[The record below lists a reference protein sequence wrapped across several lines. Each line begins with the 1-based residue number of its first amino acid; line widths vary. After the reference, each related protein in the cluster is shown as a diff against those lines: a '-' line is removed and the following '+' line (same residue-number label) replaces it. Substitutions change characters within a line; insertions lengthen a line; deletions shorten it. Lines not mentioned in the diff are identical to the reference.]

1 MKLLSPTFTFRQ
13 QNDVHVKNASIEFA
27 CCLIFNDV
35 LATFQIGISS
45 YTKSHCTNSEYFAFI
60 MLLNPFNW
68 ISFDLDS
75 LHSSNKLWWILQ
87 TNRCRTNTNLIFPSK
102 CIIYECFPLRKYSIS
117 TERCSNIG
125 LSICKIFLL
134 QLFML
139 NIKWNIESFDVE
151 LDHWYFCFWGW
162 LSLLDFYGIVKL

>member
-35 LATFQIGISS
+35 LATFQIGISR

-60 MLLNPFNW
+60 MLLNPFFQLN
-68 ISFDLDS
+68 IVESFFDSDS

-102 CIIYECFPLRKYSIS
+102 CIIYECFPLRKYSIF
-117 TERCSNIG
+117 TEMCSNIG
-125 LSICKIFLL
+125 LSICKNSLL
-134 QLFML
+134 QLFMYILSHSML
-139 NIKWNIESFDVE
+139 N
-151 LDHWYFCFWGW
+151 
-162 LSLLDFYGIVKL
+162 